1 MKKTLTKIGT
11 GIALLSLGAVP
22 AFAQDTIKISPQQG
36 SQFSQLTGISLP
48 NIITFLIT
56 ASLIVAAVVFFFML
70 VWGGIEWITSGGD
83 KAGNENARKKIT
95 NALVGLAIVFS
106 AWAIVTL
113 IKVVFG
119 IDLLGGIKIPSLVTG
134 Q

>member
-1 MKKTLTKIGT
+1 M
-11 GIALLSLGAVP
+11 
-22 AFAQDTIKISPQQG
+22 
-36 SQFSQLTGISLP
+36 P

-83 KAGNENARKKIT
+83 KAGNENARKRIT
-95 NALVGLAIVFS
+95 NALIGLAIVFS

-113 IKVVFG
+113 IKVIFG
-119 IDLLGGIKIPSLVTG
+119 IDLLGGIVIPSLVN